1 MIELRWLKIDDPN
14 RLQGGDGDFLMPA
27 KTMTLQFRINKHSL
41 HRALEGWTEW
51 QDVPVV
57 SE

>member
-1 MIELRWLKIDDPN
+1 MIELRWLEYRDNVNP
-14 RLQGGDGDFLMPA
+14 
-27 KTMTLQFRINKHSL
+27 MTGEHFMQPSKYRKLQFRINKHSL
-41 HRALEGWTEW
+41 HRALDGWTEW